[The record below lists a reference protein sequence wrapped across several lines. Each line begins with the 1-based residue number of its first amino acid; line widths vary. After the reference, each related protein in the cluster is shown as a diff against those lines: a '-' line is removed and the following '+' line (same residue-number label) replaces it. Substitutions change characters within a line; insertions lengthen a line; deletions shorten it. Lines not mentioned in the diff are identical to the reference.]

1 MYRQTFKDRQTGETR
16 HTPCWYFSVDLPQGR
31 RKVRGFED
39 RAATA
44 TLERNVRR
52 LRDLVGADEPP
63 DRRIEAYF
71 ERQPARIRARLIE
84 LRLLRN
90 REAEKPRTLPEC
102 FSAWESVLADK
113 GTEAHA
119 TAQRK
124 KAELILVDRC
134 GFRTTADLANV
145 ARVADEIARLREG
158 DSGVSRATCAKY
170 AQACKGFSRWASRN
184 GRASA
189 DHLAPLERPSAN
201 SESNR
206 RALTP
211 EEQERLLAATR
222 DEPRRGGL
230 SGETRSMLY
239 RLALGTGL
247 RLSELLTRR
256 VGSFRVSEPGRP
268 PTVYLEA
275 GSAKNRKDVAQPIPR
290 DLVPDL
296 RAFLSRRESP
306 SQYVFGRRRAYRGA
320 EILRHD
326 LVAAQIPFTTEEG
339 IVDFHALRVTYCTD
353 LARAGVPLAQAQKL
367 MRHCDP
373 KLTATIYSRF
383 GLDEDADAMDRLSQM
398 RAASI
403 SSGRAAQ

>member
-1 MYRQTFKDRQTGETR
+1 MFRQTFKDRQTGEAR
-16 HTPCWYFSVDLPQGR
+16 HTPSWYFAVDLPQGR
-31 RKVRGFED
+31 RKIRGFED
-39 RAATA
+39 RGATA

-52 LRDLVGADEPP
+52 LRDLVGADEAP
-63 DRRIEAYF
+63 DRRLEAYF
-71 ERQPARIRARLIE
+71 ERQPSRIRTRLVE
-84 LRLLRN
+84 LGLIRDRG
-90 REAEKPRTLPEC
+90 AEKPRTLPEC
-102 FSAWESVLADK
+102 LAAWENALADK
-113 GTEAHA
+113 GTEGHA
-119 TAQRK
+119 SAQRK

-134 GFRTTADLANV
+134 GFRTTADLADV
-145 ARVADEIARLREG
+145 PRVADEISRLREG
-158 DSGVSRATCAKY
+158 ESGVSRATCAKY

-184 GRASA
+184 ARASA
-189 DHLAPLERPSAN
+189 DHLAPLERPSAV

-206 RALTP
+206 RAMTP
-211 EEQERLLAATR
+211 DEQERLLAAAR
-222 DEPRRGGL
+222 REPRRGGL
-230 SGETRSMLY
+230 SGSARAMLY

-247 RLSELLTRR
+247 RLSELLSRR
-256 VGSFRVSEPGRP
+256 VGSFRVGDPGRP

-296 RAFLSRRESP
+296 RAFLSQRESP
-306 SQYVFGRRRAYRGA
+306 AQLVFGRRRAYRGA

-326 LVAAQIPFTTEEG
+326 LKAAQIPITTEEG
-339 IVDFHALRVTYCTD
+339 TVDFHALRVTYCTD

-398 RAASI
+398 RAAAT
-403 SSGRAAQ
+403 SSRAAQ